1 MIPSVIG
8 LEAKEAKCKL
18 TELGYDVHRVEYVSR
33 RGIPDADSTRVIR
46 QRKAGDNSIE
56 ITVSFFKTKI
66 LVD

>member
-8 LEAKEAKCKL
+8 LEAEEATLKL
-18 TELGYDVHRVEYVSR
+18 TQLGFDVRRVEYVSR

-56 ITVSFFKTKI
+56 ITVSFFKTKM
-66 LVD
+66 LSN